1 MSLTCQLA
9 PDAIPWLR
17 VRQEGPD
24 SIGTG
29 GVTSSDTAPGTAA
42 IQVNCSFCAK
52 PSSAVAKVIAGPGVY
67 ICNECINLCNDILL
81 EELQSSSPPQTR
93 LPARE
98 EAMTDEEILALLPR
112 IASVSA
118 QTNASLQRLVT
129 VLRGR
134 RVTWA
139 RIGAAL
145 QITRQSAWERFSGE
159 E

>member
-1 MSLTCQLA
+1 MT
-9 PDAIPWLR
+9 
-17 VRQEGPD
+17 
-24 SIGTG
+24 
-29 GVTSSDTAPGTAA
+29 SDTAPGTATL
-42 IQVNCSFCAK
+42 QVNCSFCAK
-52 PSSAVAKVIAGPGVY
+52 PSSAVAKVVAGPGVY
-67 ICNECINLCNDILL
+67 ICNECIQLCNDIL
-81 EELQSSSPPQTR
+81 EEEQQASSQAGTQ

-118 QTNASLQRLVT
+118 QTDASLQRLVT

-134 RVTWA
+134 GVTWA

>member
-1 MSLTCQLA
+1 MAT
-9 PDAIPWLR
+9 
-17 VRQEGPD
+17 
-24 SIGTG
+24 
-29 GVTSSDTAPGTAA
+29 DTAPGPAA
-42 IQVNCSFCAK
+42 LQVNCSFCAK

-67 ICNECINLCNDILL
+67 ICNECIQLCDDILK
-81 EELQSSSPPQTR
+81 EEQQQQASSPPGTQ

-112 IASVSA
+112 VASVSA
-118 QTNASLQRLVT
+118 QTDASLQRLVT

-134 RVTWA
+134 EVTWA

-145 QITRQSAWERFSGE
+145 QITRQSAWERFSAE

>member
-1 MSLTCQLA
+1 MT
-9 PDAIPWLR
+9 
-17 VRQEGPD
+17 
-24 SIGTG
+24 
-29 GVTSSDTAPGTAA
+29 SDTAPGPGALE
-42 IQVNCSFCAK
+42 VNCSFCTK

-67 ICNECINLCNDILL
+67 ICNECVQLCNDILV
-81 EELQSSSPPQTR
+81 EEQQASPPPGTQ

-98 EAMTDEEILALLPR
+98 EAMTDEEILSLLPR
-112 IASVSA
+112 IASASA
-118 QTNASLQRLVT
+118 QTDASLQRLVT

-134 RVTWA
+134 GVTWA

>member
-1 MSLTCQLA
+1 M
-9 PDAIPWLR
+9 
-17 VRQEGPD
+17 
-24 SIGTG
+24 
-29 GVTSSDTAPGTAA
+29 TSGTAPGTAA
-42 IQVNCSFCAK
+42 LQVNCSFCAK

-67 ICNECINLCNDILL
+67 ICNECIQLCNDILK
-81 EELQSSSPPQTR
+81 EEQQQASSPPGTQ

-118 QTNASLQRLVT
+118 QTDASLQRLVT

-134 RVTWA
+134 GVTWA

>member
-1 MSLTCQLA
+1 M
-9 PDAIPWLR
+9 
-17 VRQEGPD
+17 
-24 SIGTG
+24 TG
-29 GVTSSDTAPGTAA
+29 DTAPGQAA
-42 IQVNCSFCAK
+42 LQVNCSFCTK

-67 ICNECINLCNDILL
+67 ICNECIQLCNDIL
-81 EELQSSSPPQTR
+81 EQEQQASSPGTQ

-112 IASVSA
+112 IASVSE
-118 QTNASLQRLVT
+118 QTDASLQRLVT

-134 RVTWA
+134 GVTWT

>member
-1 MSLTCQLA
+1 MT
-9 PDAIPWLR
+9 
-17 VRQEGPD
+17 
-24 SIGTG
+24 
-29 GVTSSDTAPGTAA
+29 SDTAPGKAA
-42 IQVNCSFCAK
+42 LQVNCSFCTK

-67 ICNECINLCNDILL
+67 ICNECIQLCNDIL
-81 EELQSSSPPQTR
+81 EEEQQQASPAGTQ

-112 IASVSA
+112 IASVSE
-118 QTNASLQRLVT
+118 QTDASLQRLVT

-134 RVTWA
+134 GVTWA

>member
-1 MSLTCQLA
+1 M
-9 PDAIPWLR
+9 P
-17 VRQEGPD
+17 
-24 SIGTG
+24 
-29 GVTSSDTAPGTAA
+29 SDTASGTAA

-52 PSSAVAKVIAGPGVY
+52 PPSAVAKVIAGPGVY
-67 ICNECINLCNDILL
+67 ICNECIKLCNDIL
-81 EELQSSSPPQTR
+81 EEEQQAPSSPRTQ

-112 IASVSA
+112 VASVSA
-118 QTNASLQRLVT
+118 QTDASLQRLVT

-134 RVTWA
+134 GVTWT

>member
-1 MSLTCQLA
+1 MT
-9 PDAIPWLR
+9 
-17 VRQEGPD
+17 
-24 SIGTG
+24 
-29 GVTSSDTAPGTAA
+29 SDTAPGQAA
-42 IQVNCSFCAK
+42 LQVNCSFCTK

-67 ICNECINLCNDILL
+67 ICNECIQLCNDIL
-81 EELQSSSPPQTR
+81 EQEQQASSPGTQ

-112 IASVSA
+112 IASVSE
-118 QTNASLQRLVT
+118 QTDASLQRLVT

-134 RVTWA
+134 GVTWA

-145 QITRQSAWERFSGE
+145 QMTRQSAWERFSGE

>member
-1 MSLTCQLA
+1 MT
-9 PDAIPWLR
+9 
-17 VRQEGPD
+17 
-24 SIGTG
+24 
-29 GVTSSDTAPGTAA
+29 SDTAPGTAA
-42 IQVNCSFCAK
+42 LQVNCSFCAK
-52 PSSAVAKVIAGPGVY
+52 PSSAVAKMIAGPGVF
-67 ICNECINLCNDILL
+67 ICNECVKLCNDIL
-81 EELQSSSPPQTR
+81 EEEEQQQASSPPGTQ

-118 QTNASLQRLVT
+118 QTDASLQRLVT

-134 RVTWA
+134 GVTWA

>member
-1 MSLTCQLA
+1 MT
-9 PDAIPWLR
+9 
-17 VRQEGPD
+17 
-24 SIGTG
+24 
-29 GVTSSDTAPGTAA
+29 SDTAPGTAA
-42 IQVNCSFCAK
+42 PEVNCSFCAK

-67 ICNECINLCNDILL
+67 ICNECVQLCSDILVQ
-81 EELQSSSPPQTR
+81 EQRASSPPGTQ

-98 EAMTDEEILALLPR
+98 EAMTDEEILSLLPR

-118 QTNASLQRLVT
+118 QTDASLQRLVT

-134 RVTWA
+134 GVTWA